1 MEEKGQY
8 LIGMDGGGTKTSV
21 VVKWADGREEEFLS
35 GPFNINGQE
44 KEETARTLEE
54 IAAEKEGLRHKPMPG
69 DRSRMRG
76 DQQSGVGKLSA

>member
-54 IAAEKEGLRHKPMPG
+54 IAASLKK
-69 DRSRMRG
+69 RG
-76 DQQSGVGKLSA
+76 